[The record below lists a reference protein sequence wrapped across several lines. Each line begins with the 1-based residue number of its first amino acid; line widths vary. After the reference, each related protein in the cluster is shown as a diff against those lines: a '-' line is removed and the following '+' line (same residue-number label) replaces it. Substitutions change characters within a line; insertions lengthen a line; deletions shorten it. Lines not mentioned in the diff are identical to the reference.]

1 MQFPAYVPAA
11 VRDFITLQ
19 IEGKEGWWKGL
30 AARAVE
36 AEQELSEIKQA
47 IEVRILRNENEYV
60 VGLRRKEAETQKIY
74 SSLIE
79 ELECLRRL
87 IHDARMRDAYA
98 LLTLEISDD
107 EQWRCFI
114 NAAYVAQDNY
124 AEWRNHLKQA
134 EEEKEKIADA
144 ANKLAY
150 LIENFSKN
158 GVQGPPEFYSVRDL
172 LRITECDDPSENNR
186 YIWQAVRKD
195 VLGERRKELEPDK
208 QRQLDSPLPEV
219 GERSRRSNSRIPR
232 IRIQFVSSEDVVEHD
247 PLAPLRYG
255 WEKAPRL
262 SALLRTVAKVA
273 RDFEPREDG
282 MIGAAV
288 NTRQG
293 STKTAYIRALAY
305 LLCNARKF
313 ALTNRLMRAMAI
325 IANVVINSPDIDI
338 TYDDVRKAAASS
350 ATSGWKSQDKK

>member
-11 VRDFITLQ
+11 VRDFITFLV
-19 IEGKEGWWKGL
+19 EGKERGWEGL
-30 AARAVE
+30 AACVVK
-36 AEQELSEIKQA
+36 AEQELSEIRQA
-47 IEVRILRNENEYV
+47 IEVRTWRNENEYV
-60 VGLRRKEAETQKIY
+60 VGLRWKEAEAQKNR
-74 SSLIE
+74 SSLIDD
-79 ELECLRRL
+79 LECLRRL

-107 EQWRCFI
+107 EQWRCLI
-114 NAAYVAQDNY
+114 NAAYVARDDF

-134 EEEKEKIADA
+134 DEAKEKIADA
-144 ANKLAY
+144 ADKLAG

-158 GVQGPPEFYSVRDL
+158 GVEGPPEFYSVRAL
-172 LRITECDDPSENNR
+172 LRITECDGPSENNR

-208 QRQLDSPLPEV
+208 QQQFDLPSPEF
-219 GERSRRSNSRIPR
+219 GEGSRRPNFRIPR
-232 IRIQFVSSEDVVEHD
+232 IRFVSSQDVVEHD
-247 PLAPLRYG
+247 PLAALRYG
-255 WEKAPRL
+255 WEKAPQL
-262 SALLRTVAKVA
+262 PALLRTVAKLA

-282 MIGAAV
+282 VIGAVV

-305 LLCNARKF
+305 LLYNARKF

-325 IANVVINSPDIDI
+325 IANVVINSPDVDV
-338 TYDDVRKAAASS
+338 TYDDVRKALASP